1 MLSTSTI
8 MRIARAPPRRLIGA
22 MLICAAMTLAGGALA
37 AEASRQRSVPLG
49 DGLEVAVQV
58 FPARGRELVVWLPSE
73 AGQTSTDEQI
83 AVQLA
88 GTGIE
93 VWLADVINARFL
105 PEVRSSLEL
114 IPGADVAKVI
124 AAAAASGKRVY
135 LLSAARGAVPALR
148 GARVWQLEHPRDNAL
163 AGAILLWPNLY
174 VATPEPG
181 ADAEYLPV
189 VGETRLRLYILQ
201 PTLSPWYWRLTRLTA
216 ELQSA
221 GSTVQTKVLPGV
233 RDRFYYRSDFA
244 AIEGPA
250 REIELAREFPGMVR
264 EAVTQL
270 KHKPEKVR

>member
-1 MLSTSTI
+1 MLSTPTI
-8 MRIARAPPRRLIGA
+8 TRAPARRLIGG
-22 MLICAAMTLAGGALA
+22 MLICAALTLAGTAPA
-37 AEASRQRSVPLG
+37 AEAPRQRTVPLG
-49 DGLEVAVQV
+49 DGLDVAVRV

-73 AGQTSTDEQI
+73 SGQTSTDEQI
-83 AVQLA
+83 AAQLA

-148 GARVWQLEHPRDNAL
+148 GARVWQHEHPRENAL

-189 VGETRLRLYILQ
+189 VRETRLRIYILQ
-201 PTLSPWYWRLTRLTA
+201 PQLSPWYWRLARLTA
-216 ELQSA
+216 ELQRA

-233 RDRFYYRSDFA
+233 RDRFYYRSEFA
-244 AIEGPA
+244 ASEGPA
-250 REIELAREFPGMVR
+250 RENELAREFPGMVR